1 MQPWPPRLQDPSSC
15 GAGTLSGEPRLSP
28 LCPSRPSP
36 QPLSPTRPLRGLVP
50 VEADN
55 TRPVVPDLIHGAQC
69 PRSSHAVHAS
79 GFPSFSGPE
88 TLRREEGARF
98 AAHALAGGGRVAP
111 RCHRCACVCACR
123 CAGRWACRQVCG
135 HAGMR
140 ACGRACGRPC
150 VRGPEA
156 ARPSLRGCA
165 PRRRPPAP
173 AVVLR
178 PGCGAAGLSSPRL
191 HRFTLSFRRERGRR
205 ISSRPRFAFP

>member
-36 QPLSPTRPLRGLVP
+36 QPLSPTRPLCGLVP

-55 TRPVVPDLIHGAQC
+55 TRPVAPDLIHGAQC

-111 RCHRCACVCACR
+111 RCRRCACV
-123 CAGRWACRQVCG
+123 
-135 HAGMR
+135 R
-140 ACGRACGRPC
+140 A
-150 VRGPEA
+150 
-156 ARPSLRGCA
+156 
-165 PRRRPPAP
+165 
-173 AVVLR
+173 
-178 PGCGAAGLSSPRL
+178 
-191 HRFTLSFRRERGRR
+191 
-205 ISSRPRFAFP
+205 